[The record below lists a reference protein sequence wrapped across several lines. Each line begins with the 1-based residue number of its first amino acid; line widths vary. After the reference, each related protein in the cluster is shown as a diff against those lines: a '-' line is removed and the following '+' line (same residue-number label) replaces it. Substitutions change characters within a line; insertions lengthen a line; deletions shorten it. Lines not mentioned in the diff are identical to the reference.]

1 MGAPPGRG
9 ATRKHIIGRT
19 RHGHGVLETHRG
31 ERRGGPGSWKNDP
44 QSRLAPQSDDGIIA
58 ESHRQQ
64 IHTRTCIIMRALA
77 RASVELRAL
86 ASTRMRAHPA
96 SQPIGR
102 MCPDHLTNQ
111 RVSSPVPATAPVPK
125 PCLQLVKKH
134 GLHTFTHAHADS
146 PCIIHTTV
154 RVCLY
159 ILPFGRC
166 LAVRPPRF
174 PPARRLP
181 PPPAMGSSA
190 QDGPKWLRDSPKK
203 RKMASS
209 FA

>member
-64 IHTRTCIIMRALA
+64 THTRTCTIMRAFA
-77 RASVELRAL
+77 RDSVELRAL

-96 SQPIGR
+96 FQPIGR

-111 RVSSPVPATAPVPK
+111 RVFHR
-125 PCLQLVKKH
+125 CQLQLQCPSHVH
-134 GLHTFTHAHADS
+134 NLSRSTAYIHLRMHTPTRHVLYARPSA
-146 PCIIHTTV
+146 CV
-154 RVCLY
+154 Y